1 MKKTRTFIVIFMIF
15 LSSITFLSFDDNN
28 DFELSKNLDIY
39 YTLIRELNLFYVDE
53 IDFGALVEE
62 SINKMLISLDP
73 YTNYIPE
80 SRIEDYKFVTTGE
93 YGGIGASVREE
104 KDGIIITELYKDA
117 PAMKYGLKTGDKILE
132 IDGKSTKKNDNYDI
146 SKILKGQVGTEVEL
160 LIERHTAEKVF
171 TKKILREKI
180 VIDCVPYYNIIRD
193 SLAYIKLTNFMGP
206 AAASVGDAF
215 KKLRDSIKL
224 KGLILDLR
232 GNPGGLLN
240 EAVKI
245 VNFFVEK
252 GQEVVSTKG
261 RIKSWNKKY
270 FTMIEPIDTIIP
282 IIVLI
287 NNNSASASEIVA
299 GAMQDLDRAVVMG
312 EKSYGKGLVQ
322 NTRELTYNSILKLTI
337 AKYYIPSG
345 RCIQTLDYSHRNADG
360 SVGKVPDSLI
370 SEFKTK
376 NGRLVY
382 DGGGIDPDI
391 KIEEIKMEE
400 LTMALLNK
408 NIIFDYATEF
418 ASKNKKIKDAKDFT
432 ITDEDYK
439 NFMDF
444 AKSKNFSYETEL
456 DKLLKMT
463 MNKYDEDIKKELS
476 ILQKKIEIKKEE
488 NFLSFKEQIKK
499 IIENEIVSRFYFQNG
514 RIEASLSFDKDIKKS
529 YEIFNNLESYKN
541 ILSGK
546 NKN

>member
-1 MKKTRTFIVIFMIF
+1 
-15 LSSITFLSFDDNN
+15 
-28 DFELSKNLDIY
+28 
-39 YTLIRELNLFYVDE
+39 
-53 IDFGALVEE
+53 
-62 SINKMLISLDP
+62 
-73 YTNYIPE
+73 
-80 SRIEDYKFVTTGE
+80 
-93 YGGIGASVREE
+93 
-104 KDGIIITELYKDA
+104 
-117 PAMKYGLKTGDKILE
+117 
-132 IDGKSTKKNDNYDI
+132 
-146 SKILKGQVGTEVEL
+146 
-160 LIERHTAEKVF
+160 
-171 TKKILREKI
+171 
-180 VIDCVPYYNIIRD
+180 
-193 SLAYIKLTNFMGP
+193 
-206 AAASVGDAF
+206 
-215 KKLRDSIKL
+215 
-224 KGLILDLR
+224 
-232 GNPGGLLN
+232 
-240 EAVKI
+240 
-245 VNFFVEK
+245 
-252 GQEVVSTKG
+252 
-261 RIKSWNKKY
+261 
-270 FTMIEPIDTIIP
+270 
-282 IIVLI
+282 
-287 NNNSASASEIVA
+287 
-299 GAMQDLDRAVVMG
+299 MG